1 MPASTVL
8 ILASIGVL
16 SLTFQWLAWRVR
28 VPAILFLLAGGILVG
43 PVLGFLKPD
52 EVFGDL
58 LFPMVSL
65 AVAIILFEGSLTL
78 RFNEIRGHGKMARN
92 LIPVGSIVTGIIGTL
107 AARWVL
113 DISWAVALL
122 FGAISIVTGPT
133 VIAPLLRSVRPSAK
147 LANILRWEGIIIDP
161 VGALLAVLVFEGIVS
176 WGQGNVFG
184 HSLYIFGK
192 TLLIGFVIGALAG
205 YLNGLVL
212 RKHLMPQYLHNAA
225 TLTFMLG
232 VYAFSNE
239 MAHESGLLTVT
250 VMGIW
255 MANMKQ
261 VSVDSILEFKESLS
275 VLLISALFII
285 LAARVEFAAITDL
298 GWGLAIVLALLMLV
312 ARPLSVFLSAIGT
325 DLNWREKLFLS
336 WIAPRG
342 IVAAAVSA
350 LFAFQL
356 QNLGYE
362 SAAAL
367 VPMVFVLI
375 IATVTLQSLTARP
388 IARLLKVTEPA
399 EYGFLILGANPVAR
413 MIAQALKKHEVPVA
427 LADTNWENVRQA
439 RMDNLKV
446 YFGNPISEHAST
458 HLDLTGIGN
467 LLVISPYKHMNS
479 LATYHFLD
487 WFGDHSVFSL
497 SEGDQDQKARHQTA
511 EKIQMTRGLFDG
523 VSYAKLASLASQ
535 GYSIKTTQLSEEY
548 GYNDFLAK
556 YKGKAIVLFVFDSK
570 DRISPVRSMDDLQ
583 PDDDWILISLVP
595 PRKPKE
601 RKPRESDGEGAEPS
615 AMGGEPSAK
624 DEEPSPKDE
633 KPSTMEKEPS
643 VPGGKPPAESSSPK
657 N

>member
-1 MPASTVL
+1 MPISTVL
-8 ILASIGVL
+8 LLASIGVL
-16 SLTFQWLAWRVR
+16 SLFCQWLAWRVR
-28 VPAILFLLAGGILVG
+28 MPAILFLLAGGIAAG
-43 PVLGFLKPD
+43 PFFGFLVP
-52 EVFGDL
+52 EAVFGEL
-58 LFPMVSL
+58 LFPVISL

-78 RFNEIRGHGKMARN
+78 RLAEIRGHGKMVRN
-92 LIPVGSIVTGIIGTL
+92 LIPVGSIVTCIIGTL
-107 AARWVL
+107 SVRWLL
-113 DISWAVALL
+113 DVSWPVAML

-133 VIAPLLRSVRPSAK
+133 VIAPLLRSVRPKSN

-161 VGALLAVLVFEGIVS
+161 VGALLAVLVFEGIIS

-192 TLLIGFVIGALAG
+192 TLMVGFLIGAIAG

-212 RKHLMPQYLHNAA
+212 RKHLVPQYLHNAG

-232 VYAFSNE
+232 VYALSNE
-239 MAHESGLLTVT
+239 IAHESGLLTVT

-261 VSVDSILEFKESLS
+261 VPIESILEFKESLS

-285 LAARVEFAAITDL
+285 LAARVEFSAIAEL
-298 GWGLAIVLALLMLV
+298 GWGLALVLAILMLV
-312 ARPLSVFLSAIGT
+312 ARPLSIFLSAIGT
-325 DLNWREKLFLS
+325 KLNWREKLFLS

-356 QNLGYE
+356 QKLGYE
-362 SAAAL
+362 SAGTL
-367 VPMVFVLI
+367 VPLVFMLI

-388 IARLLKVTEPA
+388 VAKMLKVDEPA
-399 EYGFLILGANPVAR
+399 AYGFLVLGANPVAR
-413 MIAQALKKHEVPVA
+413 MIGLALKKSDVPVT

-439 RMDNLKV
+439 RMENLQT
-446 YFGNPISEHAST
+446 YFGNPVSEHAST

-487 WFGDHSVFSL
+487 WFGDHSVYSL
-497 SEGDQDQKARHQTA
+497 AEGDQDQKARHQTA
-511 EKIQMTRGLFDG
+511 EKIQMTRGLFGG

-535 GYSIKTTQLSEEY
+535 DYTMRTTQLSDEFSY
-548 GYNDFLAK
+548 DDFLNQFQRQAL
-556 YKGKAIVLFVFDSK
+556 VLFVFDSK
-570 DRISPVRSMDDLQ
+570 GHVMPVMDMETLK
-583 PDDDWILISLVP
+583 PEKDWMLISLVP
-595 PRKPKE
+595 PQARKE
-601 RKPRESDGEGAEPS
+601 RKEREGQVDNGSTTSEPS
-615 AMGGEPSAK
+615 AP
-624 DEEPSPKDE
+624 
-633 KPSTMEKEPS
+633 EKED
-643 VPGGKPPAESSSPK
+643 

>member
-1 MPASTVL
+1 MTVSTVFL
-8 ILASIGVL
+8 LACIGVL
-16 SLTFQWLAWRVR
+16 SLFCQWLAWRVR
-28 VPAILFLLAGGILVG
+28 MPAILFLLAGGIAAG
-43 PVLGFLKPD
+43 PLFGFLDP
-52 EVFGDL
+52 EAVFGDL
-58 LFPMVSL
+58 LFPVVSL

-78 RFNEIRGHGKMARN
+78 RYEEIRGHGKMVRN
-92 LIPVGSIVTGIIGTL
+92 LIPVGSVVTCFIGTL
-107 AARWVL
+107 AARWILEV
-113 DISWAVALL
+113 SWEVALL

-133 VIAPLLRSVRPSAK
+133 VIAPLLRSVRPDAK

-192 TLLIGFVIGALAG
+192 TLAVGFVLGAVAG
-205 YLNGLVL
+205 WLNGIAL
-212 RKHLMPQYLHNAA
+212 RKHLLPQYLHNAG

-232 VYAFSNE
+232 VYALSNE

-261 VSVDSILEFKESLS
+261 VPIDSILEFKESLS

-285 LAARVEFAAITDL
+285 LAARVEFAAIAQL
-298 GWGLAIVLALLMLV
+298 GWGLVVVLALLMLV
-312 ARPLSVFLSAIGT
+312 ARPVSIFLSAIGT
-325 DLNWREKLFLS
+325 NLKWRDKLFLS

-356 QNLGYE
+356 QKLGYE
-362 SAAAL
+362 SAGVL
-367 VPMVFVLI
+367 VPLVFMLI

-388 IARLLKVTEPA
+388 LAKMLKVAEPA

-413 MIAQALKKHEVPVA
+413 KIGLALKKLEVPVT
-427 LADTNWENVRQA
+427 LADTNWENVKQA
-439 RMDNLKV
+439 RMEDLQV
-446 YFGNPISEHAST
+446 YFGNPVSEHAST

-487 WFGDHSVFSL
+487 WFGKDSVL
-497 SEGDQDQKARHQTA
+497 TLAEGDQDQKARHQTA
-511 EKIQMTRGLFDG
+511 EKIQMTRGLFGG

-535 GYSIKTTQLSEEY
+535 GYAVKTTQLSEEFTFD
-548 GYNDFLAK
+548 DFLDK
-556 YKGKAIVLFVFDSK
+556 YDRQAIVLFVLDTRERIMPVTNMDNVKPEK
-570 DRISPVRSMDDLQ
+570 DWTLV
-583 PDDDWILISLVP
+583 SLVP
-595 PRKPKE
+595 PQARKE
-601 RKPRESDGEGAEPS
+601 RKERDTGETPEP
-615 AMGGEPSAK
+615 A
-624 DEEPSPKDE
+624 
-633 KPSTMEKEPS
+633 
-643 VPGGKPPAESSSPK
+643 PA
-657 N
+657 